1 MRILYYSPHP
11 RLSAEA
17 PTGYGTHMREM
28 TAAWRRSGIEV
39 KTLIGGDRDGSPAA
53 GSADSGEGLTQKLRS
68 VKQFF
73 PKKFWETARDI
84 QLIRFDLRME
94 HRLRQAIADFSP
106 DLIYERVAYL
116 QNSGV
121 RAAKASGVSHIAEIN
136 APYPEERRYFSGDS
150 FLIGTAKDNLRQV
163 LIETDGIVTVSR
175 VLADDFA
182 EIAEEAR
189 AKTLVIPNCVNPEAV
204 MHSAERTEALRRE
217 LNPEGELI
225 LGFVG
230 SVFPYHGVDVLI
242 EAFAALPKVPRTKLL
257 IVGDGASLPELRS
270 LAARL
275 GVAGRVVFAGSVP
288 HRDVYL
294 YIELMDICCMAKS
307 NRYGSPVKIFEYGL
321 LKKPV
326 LAPNTAPV
334 KEVMDAE
341 TAVIVSPE
349 KDAVA
354 EGLLKLIS
362 DESLRK
368 KLAEAWH
375 HKVLKEH
382 TWDTAAAKVLTLCA

>member
-1 MRILYYSPHP
+1 MKILYYSPHP

-28 TAAWRRSGIEV
+28 TAAWRRAGIEV
-39 KTLIGGDRDGSPAA
+39 KALIAGDSDGSPAA
-53 GSADSGEGLTQKLRS
+53 GRDDAEAGFTNKLRS
-68 VKQFF
+68 VKQIF
-73 PKKFWETARDI
+73 PKKIWETARDI

-94 HRLRQAIADFSP
+94 HRLRRAVEDFSP

-121 RAAKASGVSHIAEIN
+121 RAAKAAGVTHIAEIN
-136 APYPEERRYFSGDS
+136 APYPEERRCFSGDS

-163 LIETDGIVTVSR
+163 LIQTDGIVTVSS
-175 VLADDFA
+175 VLAEDFA
-182 EIAEEAR
+182 DIAEEAR
-189 AKTLVIPNCVNPEAV
+189 SKTLVIPNCVNPEAV

-217 LNPEGELI
+217 LNLERDLV

-230 SVFPYHGVDVLI
+230 SVFPYHGVDLLI
-242 EAFAALPKVPRTKLL
+242 EAFASLPKVPRTKLL
-257 IVGDGASLPELRS
+257 IVGDGASVPELRS
-270 LAARL
+270 LATKL
-275 GVAGRVVFAGSVP
+275 GVADRVIFAGSVP

-326 LAPNTAPV
+326 LAPDTAPV
-334 KEVMDAE
+334 AEVMDAE
-341 TAVIVSPE
+341 TAVIVSPDRE
-349 KDAVA
+349 SVA

-368 KLAEAWH
+368 KIAEAWH

-382 TWDTAAAKVLTLCA
+382 TWDTAAAKVLTLCV

>member
-1 MRILYYSPHP
+1 MKILYYSPHP

-28 TAAWRRSGIEV
+28 TAAWRRAGIEV
-39 KTLIGGDRDGSPAA
+39 KTLIAGDVHAA
-53 GSADSGEGLTQKLRS
+53 GAAGADNTDPGLTDKLRS
-68 VKQFF
+68 VKRLF
-73 PKKFWETARDI
+73 PKKIWETARDI

-94 HRLRQAIADFSP
+94 QRLREAIADFSP

-121 RAAKASGVSHIAEIN
+121 RAAKATGVTHIAEIN

-163 LIETDGIVTVSR
+163 LIETNGIVTVSS
-175 VLADDFA
+175 VLAADFA

-189 AKTLVIPNCVNPEAV
+189 DKTLVIPNCVNPEAV
-204 MHSAERTEALRRE
+204 MHSAERAEELRNE
-217 LNPEGELI
+217 LNLGRDLV

-230 SVFPYHGVDVLI
+230 SVFPYHGVDILI
-242 EAFAALPKVPRTKLL
+242 EAFASLPKAPRTKLL
-257 IVGDGASLPELRS
+257 IVGDGASLPELRA
-270 LAARL
+270 LASRL
-275 GVAGRVVFAGSVP
+275 GVADRVVFAGSVP

-326 LAPNTAPV
+326 LAPATAPV
-334 KEVMDAE
+334 AEVTDAE
-341 TAVIVSPE
+341 TAVIVSP
-349 KDAVA
+349 DAESVA

-375 HKVLKEH
+375 HKVLKDH
-382 TWDTAAAKVLTLCA
+382 TWDTAAAKVLTLCT